1 MNKSVEYKPSILL
14 KRILHIAELAFG
26 LAILTLL
33 IYSSVSWCNYIEL
46 FNLTEI
52 EIAGNSIL
60 SDEAIIKLAAI
71 RTDTSINNL
80 DLSVIQKRLEQNPYI
95 KAAAVS
101 REFPNK
107 LEIRINERIPICY
120 LSHKELL
127 LSDAE
132 GILLPPI
139 QTTVATNLPVI
150 SGFEKDSLLY
160 QPGSKVPNP
169 EILTII
175 QTIHST
181 LLNTPDLFSVISE
194 IHSWNGEKYVL
205 YTLKNGTP
213 IFLGNRNLSDQL
225 KILANFQNR
234 LKGKRELSDY
244 QYLDLRWE
252 KQIVVKERR
261 S

>member
-1 MNKSVEYKPSILL
+1 MNKSTEQKPNVFL
-14 KRILHIAELAFG
+14 KRILHIAELSSG
-26 LAILTLL
+26 LVLLTLL
-33 IYSSVSWCNYIEL
+33 VYSSVSWCNYIEL
-46 FNLTEI
+46 FNLTDI
-52 EIAGNSIL
+52 EITGNSIL
-60 SDEAIIKLAAI
+60 SDEAIIKLAEI
-71 RTDTSINNL
+71 RPDTSINNI
-80 DLSVIQKRLEQNPYI
+80 DLSEIQKKIEQNPYI

-127 LSDAE
+127 LLDAE
-132 GILLPPI
+132 GIILPPI

-169 EILTII
+169 EIMAIVKTV
-175 QTIHST
+175 HST
-181 LLNTPDLFSVISE
+181 LLNTPDLFSEISE
-194 IHSWNGEKYVL
+194 IHYWNSENYIL
-205 YTLKNGTP
+205 YTIKNGTP
-213 IFLGNRNLSDQL
+213 IFLGNRNLSEQFN
-225 KILANFQNR
+225 ILANFQNR

-252 KQIVVKERR
+252 KQIVAKERR